1 MKLFTNRLW
10 SARYF
15 ILFAVA
21 ALLCI
26 NYLYFASEYGR
37 LSDDG
42 EEGHRHSPAKP
53 FTGAMY
59 GILLAIGD
67 SITQFG
73 GDPSNSGFLAQLS
86 RDFERRLDV
95 LNRGFSGYNTNN
107 ILEFYSSLLPVT
119 RHNTQG
125 SWWRRSPSPVQGRG
139 QRLPLA
145 HWPHRDQTFPTHSP
159 AVQLV
164 MLFFGANDAALP
176 LSGQHVPLQTYT
188 ENLRTMVNQ
197 IQDPQFDTYSPGT
210 RILLI
215 TPPPIGDK
223 MWEET
228 CTRHNVPVDRINTVT
243 RTYADAVK
251 MVAKEKGIPVVD
263 LYGAIESL
271 VGASKLKNPLFK
283 AAADGSLDRAQQ
295 QHVFGMITD
304 IASPYDGYEMYLAD
318 GLHLNRN
325 GNKLLARLILTTVI
339 SEWPEM
345 RPVV

>member
-1 MKLFTNRLW
+1 
-10 SARYF
+10 
-15 ILFAVA
+15 
-21 ALLCI
+21 
-26 NYLYFASEYGR
+26 
-37 LSDDG
+37 
-42 EEGHRHSPAKP
+42 
-53 FTGAMY
+53 MY

-73 GDPSNSGFLAQLS
+73 SDPSNSGFLAQLS

-107 ILEFYSSLLPVT
+107 ILELYSSLLP
-119 RHNTQG
+119 
-125 SWWRRSPSPVQGRG
+125 
-139 QRLPLA
+139 
-145 HWPHRDQTFPTHSP
+145 TFPTHSP

-164 MLFFGANDAALP
+164 MLFFGSNDAALP

-188 ENLRTMVNQ
+188 ENLRTMVSQ
-197 IQDPQFDTYSPGT
+197 IQDPQSDTYSPGT

-228 CTRHNVPVDRINTVT
+228 CTRRNLPVDRINAVT

-271 VGASKLKNPLFK
+271 VGASKLKNP
-283 AAADGSLDRAQQ
+283 
-295 QHVFGMITD
+295 
-304 IASPYDGYEMYLAD
+304 PYDGYEMYLAD

-345 RPVV
+345 RPMV